1 MIVGLVS
8 CSTFSVPENFAT
20 LVKQVTVE
28 MIYFTLTPTLP
39 PTGTSTPTIP
49 PTETPTQTPTS
60 TVTPT
65 PIPTEHGPSREFSP
79 LFPAEW
85 SKEWTGTVTLADGS
99 TLKIPVIVGLASD
112 VIHNPY
118 GPEKKP
124 ILGVWMKQQG
134 ADVWA
139 DAYLRACYDRFTNIM
154 GNKGVTYE
162 QYLELLEKPSG
173 GEISLVILNTDGKTM
188 RLAMI
193 DPRQG
198 WSVLLTNQKEMPE
211 NAVPNYGIF
220 WGVDG
225 KGRLLSATNV
235 VRAYPGNFPKRELFG
250 VPVQDY
256 HFLQGAMGFVL
267 DFAVFDNTCLLADT
281 CSDHA
286 ADPTGEHA
294 HNWEQMMNAIWIQ
307 QTNEQKI
314 DPIFGLVPP

>member
-8 CSTFSVPENFAT
+8 CSNISVPENFAT

-28 MIYFTLTPTLP
+28 MVYFTLTPTLP

-49 PTETPTQTPTS
+49 PTETPTQTPPP

-85 SKEWTGTVTLADGS
+85 SKEWIGTVTLSDGS
-99 TLKIPVIVGLASD
+99 TLKIPVIVGIGSD
-112 VIHNPY
+112 VYNKPD
-118 GPEKKP
+118 GP
-124 ILGVWMKQQG
+124 ITGVFMTPQG
-134 ADVWA
+134 ADSWA

-173 GEISLVILNTDGKTM
+173 GEIRVGILDTDGKTM

-198 WSVLLTNQKEMPE
+198 FSLLLTDKEKMPLPT
-211 NAVPNYGIF
+211 NPSYGF
-220 WGVDG
+220 FLGVDG
-225 KGRLLSATNV
+225 KGRLLTASNGAG
-235 VRAYPGNFPKRELFG
+235 AYPIMFPSKEEMYG
-250 VPVQDY
+250 VPMWSY
-256 HFLQGAMGFVL
+256 RFLRGEIGSVL
-267 DFAVFDNTCLLADT
+267 DFAVYTDACLLGSGGCNEDNTD
-281 CSDHA
+281 S
-286 ADPTGEHA
+286 GEHSLS
-294 HNWEQMMNAIWIQ
+294 WLQMMDGIIYQQMNA
-307 QTNEQKI
+307 KKM
-314 DPIFGLVPP
+314 DPGFGLVTP